1 MRTYLCVMGMHAA
14 RSAVFVRTGRVLSIT
29 CQATR
34 NLFVLEV
41 STGTVTCV
49 VSTRCS
55 LGWYRVGLTVPL
67 NGNRTNKC
75 AHVLVCHEHV
85 WRTVRSV
92 CAYGARVVHHLPS
105 NS

>member
-1 MRTYLCVMGMHAA
+1 MRTYLCAVCMYGA
-14 RSAVFVRTGRVLSIT
+14 RSAVFVRTGRVLPIT

-55 LGWYRVGLTVPL
+55 LVWYRVGLTVPL
-67 NGNRTNKC
+67 NGIRIDVYEDV
-75 AHVLVCHEHV
+75 AVFFWVLFPDAG
-85 WRTVRSV
+85 SF
-92 CAYGARVVHHLPS
+92 
-105 NS
+105 

>member
-1 MRTYLCVMGMHAA
+1 MPHGPQCLCVRGACCPSLA
-14 RSAVFVRTGRVLSIT
+14 KQLVIFVVG
-29 CQATR
+29 
-34 NLFVLEV
+34 EV

-55 LGWYRVGLTVPL
+55 LVWYRVGLNVALKT
-67 NGNRTNKC
+67 NRANKC
-75 AHVLVCHEHV
+75 AHVLVCREHV
-85 WRTVRSV
+85 CRTVLSV

>member
-1 MRTYLCVMGMHAA
+1 MRTYPCVVGMYGA
-14 RSAVFVRTGRVLSIT
+14 RSAVFVRTGRVLPIT
-29 CQATR
+29 SQATR

-55 LGWYRVGLTVPL
+55 LDWYRVSLTVSL
-67 NGNRTNKC
+67 KTNRTNKY
-75 AHVLVCHEHV
+75 AHVPMCRKHV

-92 CAYGARVVHHLPS
+92 CAYGAHVAKSFPS